1 MNAKRAGIA
10 LAIALM
16 FAAAS
21 PASRAEVIGK
31 TKTPLDGRQA
41 RKAEC
46 TLGDLAADAA
56 RAAVKA
62 DLALVQAGQ
71 LRAVVIPAGD
81 LDDAQLASAL
91 VYPDEKVV
99 LVEISGKKLRAALER
114 GLSSLPQP
122 GIGFLQ
128 VSGLQVKFRS
138 QSQANHRIEAVTVGN
153 KPLDPQHTYRA
164 AVPASLAKGALG
176 YFRIFN
182 GLQVKQTGPELQQAV
197 RDYVSAQGELDLR
210 AGKRLVDLSR
220 AKGR

>member
-1 MNAKRAGIA
+1 MNARKAGIA

-21 PASRAEVIGK
+21 PTAWAEVIGK
-31 TKTPLDGRQA
+31 TKTPLDGRRA
-41 RKAEC
+41 RSAEC

-62 DLALVQAGQ
+62 DVALVQAGQ
-71 LRAVVIPAGD
+71 LRTVVIPAGD
-81 LDDAQLASAL
+81 LDDAALTSAL
-91 VYPDEKVV
+91 VYPDERVV
-99 LVEISGKKLRAALER
+99 LVEISGGKLRAALER

-122 GIGFLQ
+122 AIGFLQ

-138 QSQANHRIEAVTVGN
+138 QSQANQRIEAVTVGGR
-153 KPLDPQHTYRA
+153 PLDPDKTYRA

-176 YFRIFN
+176 YFRIFD
-182 GLQVKQTGPELQQAV
+182 GLRVKKTGPEIQQAV
-197 RDYVSAQGELDLR
+197 RDYVAAQGEINLR

>member
-138 QSQANHRIEAVTVGN
+138 QSQANHRIEAVLQRPPGEADR
-153 KPLDPQHTYRA
+153 PG
-164 AVPASLAKGALG
+164 ASAGGA
-176 YFRIFN
+176 
-182 GLQVKQTGPELQQAV
+182 GLRK
-197 RDYVSAQGELDLR
+197 R
-210 AGKRLVDLSR
+210 AGRTRSPRGKAAGGPVAREGEMTAPGPAETALPWDEFASR
-220 AKGR
+220 RHHYSASGNG